1 MSTRRRLLK
10 AICCKFEIHPGRY
23 PRINLR
29 HFSSGGSMKRMRYED
44 AFSISVSG
52 RFDNFGW
59 RIIFPFLFTLYDF
72 SQTLVPLTVSCWPST
87 TPAGTVL
94 TVELEVTDT
103 SKRLEDIRVSF
114 MCPAQAN
121 PQVRCPPKAT
131 LHVLHRY

>member
-1 MSTRRRLLK
+1 M
-10 AICCKFEIHPGRY
+10 H
-23 PRINLR
+23 
-29 HFSSGGSMKRMRYED
+29 
-44 AFSISVSG
+44 SVSVSVG
-52 RFDNFGW
+52 DLITSDGVFFCCVF
-59 RIIFPFLFTLYDF
+59 ILYDF

-121 PQVRCPPKAT
+121 PQVGWPLRDPTKAS